1 MGIEVNFLKAFN
13 GDCIHI
19 SYKNE
24 DNKKRNILID
34 GGTKATYLSKPRGRP
49 KYGALKTE
57 VIDKLQKDEKID
69 LLIITHWDE
78 DHIGGI
84 LKWFEEDKDA
94 KNKIGQIWFNGG
106 LLINEY
112 FATNHNNQNKNELN
126 IFDSPLTSTLQ
137 GIYFE
142 DIIADNGLWNEELIK
157 VDKAGNNKDINFIIL
172 SPNDEKLE
180 KLLKEWEKH
189 PSNPYTCG
197 EDTDYTKT
205 IDELMEFIEKE
216 KFKEDSSI
224 HNGSSIA
231 FILEIKNKRML
242 FLGDSHPSVICESLK
257 KLKESL
263 PIKCDFV
270 KVSHHGSKGNTSD
283 ELLDM
288 IDCNHFVILADG
300 SHKGLP
306 HKETLVRII
315 RKKEGCSLYF
325 NYDDLIQD
333 IFEDDELDDKRFK
346 VKFVENLVL

>member
-49 KYGALKTE
+49 LYGKLKTE
-57 VIDKLQKDEKID
+57 VIDKLEKDEKID
-69 LLIITHWDE
+69 LLIITHWDD

-84 LKWFEEDKDA
+84 LKWFEEDNNA
-94 KNKIGQIWFNGG
+94 KTKIGQIWFNGG

-112 FATNHNNQNKNELN
+112 FDTNHNNQNKNELS
-126 IFDSPLTSTLQ
+126 IFDSPLTSTPQ

-142 DIIADNGLWNEELIK
+142 EIIAEEGLWNKELIK
-157 VDKAGNNKDINFIIL
+157 IDKAGHNEDINFTIL
-172 SPNDEKLE
+172 SPNDKKLE
-180 KLLKEWEKH
+180 KLLKEWEKT

-197 EDTDYTKT
+197 KDTDYSKT
-205 IDELMEFIEKE
+205 IDELMESIEKE

-231 FILEIKNKRML
+231 FILEIEKKRML
-242 FLGDSHPSVICESLK
+242 FLGDAHPSVICESLK
-257 KLKESL
+257 KLEEPF
-263 PIKCDFV
+263 PIKFDFV

-283 ELLDM
+283 EFLDM
-288 IDCNHFVILADG
+288 IDCNHFVLLADG

-306 HKETLVRII
+306 HKETLVRIM
-315 RKKEGCSLYF
+315 RKKYGCSFYF
-325 NYDDLIQD
+325 NYPKLIEE
-333 IFEDDELDDKRFK
+333 IFKNELNDNRFIATS
-346 VKFVENLVL
+346 VLELNL